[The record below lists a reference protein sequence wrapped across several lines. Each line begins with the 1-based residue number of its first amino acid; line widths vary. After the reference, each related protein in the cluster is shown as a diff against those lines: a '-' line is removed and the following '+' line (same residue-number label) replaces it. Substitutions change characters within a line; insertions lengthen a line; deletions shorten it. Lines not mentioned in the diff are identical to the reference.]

1 MLRAII
7 LEDNI
12 SYSWDYEMILESLE
26 IEVSGVYKSW
36 RDALPEIKKQLPDF
50 MIVDLFLDNNEKGM
64 EFINQIKDYF
74 IPTIICT
81 GYPEQS
87 YMDQALDYGVHAFMA
102 KPIDKSAFTFQVKK
116 LKRKLQTA
124 KDQNSVL
131 KIKDKKNLL
140 KIPFE
145 EISRIVIEGN
155 YASIFLISGKRYVL
169 KTSLKRLQMKLSQEL
184 FIQSHRST
192 IVNLKLIGRIDLN
205 RNKVIMKCGAE
216 LELGNKFRNS
226 VKAAYH

>member
-102 KPIDKSAFTFQVKK
+102 CLLYTSPSPRDRQKSRMPSSA
-116 LKRKLQTA
+116 
-124 KDQNSVL
+124 
-131 KIKDKKNLL
+131 
-140 KIPFE
+140 
-145 EISRIVIEGN
+145 
-155 YASIFLISGKRYVL
+155 
-169 KTSLKRLQMKLSQEL
+169 
-184 FIQSHRST
+184 
-192 IVNLKLIGRIDLN
+192 
-205 RNKVIMKCGAE
+205 
-216 LELGNKFRNS
+216 
-226 VKAAYH
+226 